1 VYRVTDTEAVARYRV
16 ASSVAWV
23 DSVEGQSAADIGR
36 VLPADQLPEAWIAT
50 VPDGQPLS
58 LNGSGLEIWLAC
70 AEVSGAGAGD
80 VDASSAIESGATA
93 AEITD
98 RVRAALG
105 DSDVPVGDVA
115 AFLEELT
122 RRGLVERLGGQGD
135 RA

>member
-23 DSVEGQSAADIGR
+23 DSVEGQSAAGTDSA
-36 VLPADQLPEAWIAT
+36 VPADQLPEAWIAT

-70 AEVSGAGAGD
+70 AEAPSAGAGGAG
-80 VDASSAIESGATA
+80 ASSAIEPGATA
-93 AEITD
+93 SEITD

-105 DSDVPVGDVA
+105 NGEVPVGDVA

-122 RRGLVERLGGQGD
+122 RRGLVERLGGQVD
-135 RA
+135 QA